1 METNYSRVIDV
12 IGPMNRTGYV
22 VCKLSISQL
31 AGYCWVLMTVN
42 WFAIPGHCLQ
52 LQCDCLATTWLMGC
66 LHDPANFQQMYSK
79 YTC

>member
-42 WFAIPGHCLQ
+42 
-52 LQCDCLATTWLMGC
+52 
-66 LHDPANFQQMYSK
+66 
-79 YTC
+79 